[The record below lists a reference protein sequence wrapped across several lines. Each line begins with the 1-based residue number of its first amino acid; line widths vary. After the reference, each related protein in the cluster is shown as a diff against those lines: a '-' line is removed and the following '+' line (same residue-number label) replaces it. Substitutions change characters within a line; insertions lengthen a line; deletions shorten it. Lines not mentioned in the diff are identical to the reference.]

1 MTRDPSMPFLDR
13 VDIELS
19 GLKEQ
24 AGSGEKRLQEWQRL
38 QGLKKGLE
46 DGSGHRRLTSVE

>member
-1 MTRDPSMPFLDR
+1 MPFLDR